1 MRALIDKSLGYVTVP
16 QPVNLVDDAGNVV
29 KGEASSGKLTVDAVR
44 YLHGLLQALAFA
56 INGKLNFG
64 DGSQASKAG
73 NIDGQWISVLTPAVA
88 NTEFPVDHAL
98 GRIPAAVLVALSDV
112 QSTIIVSSLGSW
124 SRSRIF
130 LKCSAASVTLRLL
143 LL

>member
-1 MRALIDKSLGYVTVP
+1 MRTLIDKALGYVTVP
-16 QPVNLVDDAGNVV
+16 QPVNLVDDEGRVV
-29 KGEASSGKLTVDAVR
+29 KGDQAAGKLTVDAVR

-56 INGKLNFG
+56 VNGKLTFG
-64 DGSQASKAG
+64 DGSQASKTG
-73 NIDGQWISVLTPAVA
+73 NIDGQWVSVLTPAVA
-88 NTEFPVDHAL
+88 NTEFPIDHSL
-98 GRIPAAVLVALSDV
+98 GRIPAGVLVALSDV
-112 QSTIIVSSLGSW
+112 QSTIVVSSLGSW